1 MGGDKTVQFYSSTDG
16 GQSWNAKGS
25 VAVNN
30 PATLT
35 KVVGSGS
42 TVVVDHASHR
52 WVTSDL
58 MTFKNATVPAGQARV
73 HADPTTVGSFVGLG
87 DYGLVQSSTDGVTW
101 TTHPNGP

>member
-1 MGGDKTVQFYSSTDG
+1 MSSLPPRFAT
-16 GQSWNAKGS
+16 QSWNAKGS

-73 HADPTTVGSFVGLG
+73 HADPTVRHPLSLHARGG
-87 DYGLVQSSTDGVTW
+87 QSPHCSHT
-101 TTHPNGP
+101 PLPF